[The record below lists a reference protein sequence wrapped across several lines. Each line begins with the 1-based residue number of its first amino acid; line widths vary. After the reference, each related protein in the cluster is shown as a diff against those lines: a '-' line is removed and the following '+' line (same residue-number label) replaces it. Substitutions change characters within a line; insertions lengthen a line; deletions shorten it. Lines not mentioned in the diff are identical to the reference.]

1 MGVFSEKRLDNY
13 KDVPTL
19 GELGYYNKWY
29 GSARAL
35 VAPKGTPENIIKFYE
50 NAFKMTMT
58 DEQTIRDH
66 KNAGLELHYMDSKE
80 LGKLIQEQMTFCK
93 DVVSKLYQDA

>member
-1 MGVFSEKRLDNY
+1 M
-13 KDVPTL
+13 

-35 VAPKGTPENIIKFYE
+35 VAPKGTPANIIKFYE
-50 NAFKMTMT
+50 DAFKLTMT

-80 LGKLIQEQMTFCK
+80 LGKLIEEQLAFCK
-93 DVVSKLYQDA
+93 DVVSKLYQ

>member
-1 MGVFSEKRLDNY
+1 
-13 KDVPTL
+13 
-19 GELGYYNKWY
+19 
-29 GSARAL
+29 
-35 VAPKGTPENIIKFYE
+35 
-50 NAFKMTMT
+50 MTMT

>member
-1 MGVFSEKRLDNY
+1 
-13 KDVPTL
+13 
-19 GELGYYNKWY
+19 
-29 GSARAL
+29 
-35 VAPKGTPENIIKFYE
+35 
-50 NAFKMTMT
+50 MT

-93 DVVSKLYQDA
+93 DVVSKLYTNA